1 MKRKKNVKETVVF
14 CIVIEAV
21 AVLIATVMSAYLYNS
36 RKSVVLTEIDGHT
49 ARLQSYMGDYPGEE
63 TFRGIARYTEELSD
77 WWESVQR
84 EPGYEDRFAV
94 AVSVVDNGRFMFLSG
109 DFLLL
114 YQYVCQDVDSLT
126 YRENVWD
133 LTRYMTE
140 ESADAYLKEMKPL
153 WQQKV
158 SVNPSV
164 EEVRGRTESDGSVTP
179 TRVRIWIP
187 NKVEF
192 KEFEKVPQYDT
203 LISSDYR
210 EDDDYTWTPA
220 MEGSEEYREVNEK
233 GQVTRWW
240 VEDEFHL
247 TGFTQDKELCK
258 LFDDWMYCAEEGRYV
273 TQYVCFG
280 AAERFVQP
288 PEKGTDTVRTVSR
301 LSGMRSVEQGAE
313 GTVFLLFDVKG
324 IAWDKV
330 KRNIL
335 VIFLFAQTF
344 AVMTMIFWQEAK
356 RSRRETKQLRNTFIN
371 AMAHELKTPAAVI
384 KSTSEY
390 LATGAKP
397 EKQEHYLGVLVRES
411 DSMNELLNR
420 MLTYTRVTKEGV
432 KLQKSEVLLSG
443 LAQKALSPYED
454 FIRQRGMKVEFSAE
468 SEKTV
473 FCDAGLIQMV
483 LDNLIS
489 NAVRYGDSG
498 NTIVIRIIEKRF
510 AIWNQTAPL
519 SKAELKDIFT
529 PMFQTERRK
538 EQSETGGMGLAIS
551 AGVLNAHAALYGAY
565 NEKIDFGQNGVTD
578 ERDGLMFFF
587 DFKKA
592 PQFEKGRSY
601 AAIGLVGAG
610 IAILAAMG
618 SAFNYL
624 EVDRGYRGSELFMM
638 IAMLFLAI
646 VNAYNYASGKRG
658 PKPIRKKQRTR
669 RI

>member
-1 MKRKKNVKETVVF
+1 MKRKKEKKNTVVF

-21 AVLIATVMSAYLYNS
+21 AILIAAAMSVYLYSS
-36 RKSVVLTEIDGHT
+36 RKAETHTEIDGFT
-49 ARLQSYMGDYPGEE
+49 NRLRSYLGDYPGEE
-63 TFRGIARYTEELSD
+63 TFHGIARYTEELSV

-84 EPGYEDRFAV
+84 EPGYENRFAV
-94 AVSVVDNGRFMFLSG
+94 ALSAEDNGKLMYLSG
-109 DFLLL
+109 DFLVL
-114 YQYVCQDVDSLT
+114 YRYNRQDIDIAG
-126 YRENVWD
+126 YRETVWD
-133 LTRYMTE
+133 LTKYLSA
-140 ESADAYLKEMKPL
+140 ESIENYLNEIKDG
-153 WQQKV
+153 WQYRIRIY
-158 SVNPSV
+158 PSV
-164 EEVRGRTESDGSVTP
+164 EEVRGRIEDDGTITP
-179 TRVRIWIP
+179 TKVSVWIP
-187 NKVEF
+187 DKVRF
-192 KEFEKVPQYDT
+192 DEFEKVKLYDT
-203 LISSDYR
+203 LIASDYR
-210 EDDDYTWTPA
+210 EEDGFTWTPA
-220 MEGSEEYREVNEK
+220 EDASEKYREENEK
-233 GQVTRWW
+233 EPASLLW

-247 TGFTQDKELCK
+247 IGFSQNKDICK
-258 LFDDWMYCAEEGRYV
+258 LFDRWTNCTEDGRYV
-273 TQYVCFG
+273 TEYVSFG
-280 AAERFVQP
+280 AMEIYVEP
-288 PEKGTDTVRTVSR
+288 PQKEVDTVRTVSR
-301 LSGMRSVEQGAE
+301 LSGLRSVEPGAQGSI
-313 GTVFLLFDVKG
+313 FLIFDEKG

-330 KRNIL
+330 KRTVL

-344 AVMTMIFWQEAK
+344 AVMTMVFSLAAK
-356 RSRRETKQLRNTFIN
+356 RNREETRQLRNTFIN
-371 AMAHELKTPAAVI
+371 AMAHELKTPASVI
-384 KSTSEY
+384 KNTAEY

-432 KLQKSEVLLSG
+432 KLEKSRVLLSE
-443 LAQKALSPYED
+443 LAQKTLEPYED
-454 FIRQRGMKVEFSAE
+454 LIHRRGMTVEFSAE
-468 SEKTV
+468 QEEAV
-473 FCDAGLIQMV
+473 LCDEGLMQMV

-489 NAVRYGDSG
+489 NAVRYGDEGS
-498 NTIVIRIIEKRF
+498 TIVIRIFEKRF
-510 AIWNQTAPL
+510 SVWNQTAPL
-519 SKAELKDIFT
+519 NKAEIRDIFT

-565 NEKIDFGQNGVTD
+565 NEKIDFGQNGETD

-624 EVDRGYRGSELFMM
+624 EVDRGYRGSELFM
-638 IAMLFLAI
+638 IITMLFLAI
-646 VNAYNYASGKRG
+646 VNAYNYASSKRG